1 MPLSKV
7 DNPPKGEGIQAKAH
21 KITNDVNSMQT
32 QPPTQLTYPGQRF
45 TNQFP
50 ANMIPKDSYD
60 DTFAMK
66 QRNAAVNPINGA
78 TNTQT
83 VQRITQEDVEYQKRK
98 AQVANNLRYQSWLVN
113 NINMADPKQ
122 GKKARGSAPKAIIKK
137 PTPAMNRRVRSLMKG
152 KGKLQSKMAKS
163 KRK

>member
-21 KITNDVNSMQT
+21 KITKDVNSMQT
-32 QPPTQLTYPGQRF
+32 QPPTQLNYAGENF
-45 TNQFP
+45 SNQFP
-50 ANMIPKDSYD
+50 ANLIPKDPYD

-66 QRNAAVNPINGA
+66 QRNVAVNPITGDR
-78 TNTQT
+78 NTRT
-83 VQRITQEDVEYQKRK
+83 VQRITAEDVEYQKRK
-98 AQVANNLRYQSWLVN
+98 AQVANNLRYQTWLVN

-122 GKKARGSAPKAIIKK
+122 GKKAKGSAPKATIKK
-137 PTPAMNRRVRSLMKG
+137 PTPAMNKRVRSLMSG
-152 KGKLQSKMAKS
+152 KGKLQSKMVKS